1 MTVINW
7 WIEIT
12 ELLCIATPP
21 PTDPTANMC
30 KARPTTNNGEEISSS
45 NTAVGLINFSAEEWS
60 LSKPHHRTEIVTS
73 LLLVILIL
81 FGVYKL
87 RQRCIKKRNNNL
99 NRDEP
104 AVNPHYNLNILPN
117 QPPTSAYDYPQA
129 KQYPHNPTYESVQP
143 KYNPPQQQ
151 EQPMPYNLMATLA
164 QKDTKHSE

>member
-12 ELLCIATPP
+12 QLLCIATPQ
-21 PTDPTANMC
+21 PTDPTENMC
-30 KARPTTNNGEEISSS
+30 KARPTTNNNNGEEISSS

-60 LSKPHHRTEIVTS
+60 LSKPHHRTEIITS

-99 NRDEP
+99 NRVEP
-104 AVNPHYNLNILPN
+104 APNPHYNLNILPN
-117 QPPTSAYDYPQA
+117 QPPTSAHDYLQA
-129 KQYPHNPTYESVQP
+129 KPYPHNPTYESAQP
-143 KYNPPQQQ
+143 KSNPPQQ
-151 EQPMPYNLMATLA
+151 PMPYSLMATLG